1 MPTNKKSAPVETPW
15 FTICSTPPVRPSVL
29 SAKIPITM
37 KPRWATD
44 EYATS
49 RLRSRCMAAATAP

>member
-1 MPTNKKSAPVETPW
+1 MEIPW
-15 FTICSTPPVRPSVL
+15 LTICSTPPWSPWMDSP
-29 SAKIPITM
+29 KIPMTT

-49 RLRSRCMAAATAP
+49 RLRSFCMVATRAP